1 MKTITLNLDEMFQ
14 SDYYYTEFNI
24 GCSGHS
30 ITVDLEN
37 KDKFL
42 DAFAKEWRDR
52 AESLLEESN

>member
-24 GCSGHS
+24 GGSGHS